1 MDAKL
6 GLRIPIS
13 HILFVNLEFLGC
25 LALLYQKG
33 STLTAV
39 TIAHCNNLYDLIENT
54 ELSSSAIIVTN

>member
-25 LALLYQKG
+25 LALYQKG
-33 STLTAV
+33 TTLTAV
-39 TIAHCNNLYDLIENT
+39 TIAHCDNLRDLIENT
-54 ELSSSAIIVTN
+54 IIVTN